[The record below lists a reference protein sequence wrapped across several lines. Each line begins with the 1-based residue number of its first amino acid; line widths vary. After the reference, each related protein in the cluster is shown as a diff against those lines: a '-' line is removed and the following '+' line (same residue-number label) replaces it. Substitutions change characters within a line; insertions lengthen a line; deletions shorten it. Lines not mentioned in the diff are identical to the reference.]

1 MWFLGTLSALI
12 LIGGIWL
19 YEAKTYPYGPYYFTE
34 EWGLAEGEHSSG
46 MVPTYEEDTSRLDNP
61 TWVTFS
67 CNINFYLFATLG
79 MGIAALVHG
88 NKLVEH
94 CRLRRKWL
102 VLDDRLRFL
111 LVQSGPSFDLLFNL
125 FNTNAW
131 VRRWTASGDF
141 SNAPPRTR
149 YFPPYS
155 STVAGT

>member
-1 MWFLGTLSALI
+1 MWFLGTLSTLI

-34 EWGLAEGEHSSG
+34 EWGLAEGEHSGG

-61 TWVTFS
+61 TWATFS

-79 MGIAALVHG
+79 LGIAALVHG

-94 CRLRRKWL
+94 CRLRRKLL

-111 LVQSGPSFDLLFNL
+111 LAQSGPSFELLFNL
-125 FNTNAW
+125 FNSSRHLIT
-131 VRRWTASGDF
+131 VF
-141 SNAPPRTR
+141 S
-149 YFPPYS
+149 
-155 STVAGT
+155 